1 MRKTFEFVKVGGVWF
16 YWWPDFDGD
25 PGELAMVG
33 GADDLLDSLDD
44 RFVRLQMVDPSVA
57 KIVLSKIEEDENGAT
72 YLCKSKN
79 YNDRVWICPVT
90 LLVFNEYPQN
100 IYLSEFIMKTL
111 DEIVNNYEEWSVF
124 LDDRF
129 GVRLAQFLTQEQLE
143 KIGFKWNSD
152 EPYPEP
158 KEWTR
163 ENILSQLK
171 EDVEFGFEKAL
182 DKRGISASLM
192 FAVVLRWNRVLEEG
206 LEDYPEDNYAM
217 YLPLFKATA
226 EKYGWENPIGDDS
239 GSEDYYNEEY
249 DEGLYCD

>member
-1 MRKTFEFVKVGGVWF
+1 
-16 YWWPDFDGD
+16 
-25 PGELAMVG
+25 
-33 GADDLLDSLDD
+33 
-44 RFVRLQMVDPSVA
+44 
-57 KIVLSKIEEDENGAT
+57 
-72 YLCKSKN
+72 
-79 YNDRVWICPVT
+79 
-90 LLVFNEYPQN
+90 
-100 IYLSEFIMKTL
+100 MKTL

-143 KIGFKWNSD
+143 KIGFKQNSD